1 MAAVKSLHGFF
12 YCAGG
17 RCPTRHIIQ
26 GSAVYVGPGEVT
38 VVPVVAEWEQLEWSV
53 VAPVGASRPGAG
65 EGRWS
70 SPLFLRSTELL
81 PPSVAGVPGSPP
93 FFPFPGLVI

>member
-1 MAAVKSLHGFF
+1 M
-12 YCAGG
+12 
-17 RCPTRHIIQ
+17 
-26 GSAVYVGPGEVT
+26 T

-81 PPSVAGVPGSPP
+81 PPSVAGGPWVTSFFSFSRIGHLTLHFQEMQHSILAIKSP
-93 FFPFPGLVI
+93 FLS